1 MNYYHPKRVQAQP
14 NPEEYKIP
22 WMPDQYFKEYEWP
35 ERRMNPYRGWEIF
48 PKAIYDIAMIVKEEY
63 GNIPWFISENGMG
76 VENEVASLEKMELSM
91 MCIVLN
97 FTKNISLGYIKRLKK
112 VVVVLDIIHGL
123 LLIAGLGI
131 MRTRIATDLFL

>member
-1 MNYYHPKRVQAQP
+1 MLWSYTEEELQLIRENTVDFLGVNYYHPKRVQAQP
-14 NPEEYKIP
+14 NPEEYKTP

-76 VENEVASLEKMELSM
+76 VENEVASLEKMESSM

-97 FTKNISLGYIKRLKK
+97 FT
-112 VVVVLDIIHGL
+112 
-123 LLIAGLGI
+123 
-131 MRTRIATDLFL
+131 RTSHLAT